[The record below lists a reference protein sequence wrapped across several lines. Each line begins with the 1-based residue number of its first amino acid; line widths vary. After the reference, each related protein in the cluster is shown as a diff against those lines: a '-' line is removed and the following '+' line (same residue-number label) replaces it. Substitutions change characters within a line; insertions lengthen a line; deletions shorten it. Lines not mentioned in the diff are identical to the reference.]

1 MPNCATCCPKYG
13 PIWLNTHFNHP
24 NEITPESARACDR
37 LVRAGVPVNNQCVL
51 MRGINDTVAIQ
62 MKLGQSLLKS
72 KVRPLLSFP
81 V

>member
-1 MPNCATCCPKYG
+1 MLSKYG

-51 MRGINDTVAIQ
+51 MRGINDTVEIQ
-62 MKLGQSLLKS
+62 MKLGSKPAEEQSA
-72 KVRPLLSFP
+72 PILSLP